1 MCDVERTTKD
11 ESPCLDLGKAV
22 FHASR
27 NGKRVRDS
35 VLCYTMARFGD
46 LHVGV
51 VLLLTKGDRRVLV
64 AKTPSSYQNKMY
76 EHASACSF
84 FALKQAVCMN
94 LVSRTLASSPD
105 RYKHICFFS
114 PSRFVRP
121 YWESSPRSTN
131 MTKLPPSH

>member
-1 MCDVERTTKD
+1 MPR
-11 ESPCLDLGKAV
+11 SGKAV

-64 AKTPSSYQNKMY
+64 ANAPSSNQNKMY

-84 FALKQAVCMN
+84 FPLKQAVCMETGVAN
-94 LVSRTLASSPD
+94 F
-105 RYKHICFFS
+105 CFF
-114 PSRFVRP
+114 PRP
-121 YWESSPRSTN
+121 LQAHLLLLLPQPFCLAILGIQST
-131 MTKLPPSH
+131 KHQHDKAAI